1 MKPFDI
7 KAKRPL
13 IISGPCSA
21 ETEEQTLATCQLIA
35 ATGMVDVLRAGI
47 WKPRTKPGSFE
58 GVGLKGLVWM
68 SKARELT
75 GLPIGTE
82 VATSKH
88 VEAALEFGVDVIW
101 VGART
106 TVNPFSVQDIADA
119 LKGSDVTVLIKNP
132 MNPDIELWSGAVA
145 RMQNAGITKLG
156 LIHRGFSAY
165 GASLYRNNPMWH
177 LAIEMRTRYPELPMI
192 CDPSH
197 ICGCR
202 TYLQEVAQKSA
213 DLDYDG
219 LIIES
224 HICPD
229 KAWSDAAQQ
238 VTPDGLKMLLKS
250 IVWRRSTTDSPDY
263 QNALAKLRNQIDQI
277 DEEVFE
283 LLSKRMRVAE
293 EIGRVKRDNNV
304 AILQGGRWQS
314 IVDRIVTQASKL
326 GVSAEFLKTVL
337 EAIHLES
344 INRQN
349 IVMNRGTEGDLNHNE
364 TEESDIQETE
374 VKEEKR

>member
-1 MKPFDI
+1 M
-7 KAKRPL
+7 R
-13 IISGPCSA
+13 
-21 ETEEQTLATCQLIA
+21 
-35 ATGMVDVLRAGI
+35 
-47 WKPRTKPGSFE
+47 
-58 GVGLKGLVWM
+58 
-68 SKARELT
+68 
-75 GLPIGTE
+75 LPDL
-82 VATSKH
+82 S
-88 VEAALEFGVDVIW
+88 
-101 VGART
+101 
-106 TVNPFSVQDIADA
+106 
-119 LKGSDVTVLIKNP
+119 
-132 MNPDIELWSGAVA
+132 
-145 RMQNAGITKLG
+145 
-156 LIHRGFSAY
+156 
-165 GASLYRNNPMWH
+165 
-177 LAIEMRTRYPELPMI
+177 
-192 CDPSH
+192 
-197 ICGCR
+197 
-202 TYLQEVAQKSA
+202 AQKSA

>member
-21 ETEEQTLATCQLIA
+21 ETEEQTLETCRRIA
-35 ATGMVDVLRAGI
+35 DTGLVDVLRAGI

-58 GVGLKGLVWM
+58 GVGLKGLAWM
-68 SKARELT
+68 SRAREIT

-132 MNPDIELWSGAVA
+132 MNPDIELWGGAVA
-145 RMQNAGITKLG
+145 RMRNAGIEKLG

-177 LAIEMRTRYPELPMI
+177 LAIEMRSRFPELPMI

-202 TYLQEVAQKSA
+202 DYLLDVAQKSA

-219 LIIES
+219 LIVES

-229 KAWSDAAQQ
+229 KAWSDASQQ
-238 VTPDGLKMLLKS
+238 LTLDGLEALLRS
-250 IVWRRSTTDSPDY
+250 IVWRRSTTDSPSY
-263 QNALAKLRNQIDQI
+263 QQALAKLRAQVVLPTARANRSD
-277 DEEVFE
+277 
-283 LLSKRMRVAE
+283 RR
-293 EIGRVKRDNNV
+293 RDFR
-304 AILQGGRWQS
+304 A
-314 IVDRIVTQASKL
+314 A
-326 GVSAEFLKTVL
+326 
-337 EAIHLES
+337 
-344 INRQN
+344 
-349 IVMNRGTEGDLNHNE
+349 
-364 TEESDIQETE
+364 
-374 VKEEKR
+374 

>member
-1 MKPFDI
+1 MKTFDM

-13 IISGPCSA
+13 IIAGPCSA
-21 ETEEQTLATCQLIA
+21 ETEEQTIETCVQVA
-35 ATGMVDVLRAGI
+35 QTGMVDLLRAGI

-58 GVGLKGLVWM
+58 GVGMKGLAWM
-68 SKARELT
+68 VKARELT

-119 LKGSDVTVLIKNP
+119 ARGSDVTVLIKNP

-145 RMQNAGITKLG
+145 RLQQAGLTKLG

-165 GASLYRNNPMWH
+165 GTSLYRNNPMWH
-177 LAIEMRTRYPELPMI
+177 LAIEMRGRFPELPMI

-197 ICGCR
+197 ISGR
-202 TYLQEVAQKSA
+202 RDYLQEVAQKGA

-219 LIIES
+219 LILES

-238 VTPDGLKMLLKS
+238 VEPSELKMLLEK
-250 IVWRRSTTDSPDY
+250 IVWRRSTTDSPAY
-263 QNALAKLRNQIDQI
+263 QQSLSRLRGQIDQI
-277 DEEVFE
+277 DAEIFE
-283 LLSKRMRVAE
+283 LLGKRMRVAE
-293 EIGRVKRDNNV
+293 QIGCVKRDNNV
-304 AILQGGRWQS
+304 TILQGGRWQS
-314 IVDRIVTQASKL
+314 IVDRVVSQAPKL
-326 GVSAEFLKTVL
+326 GVSEEFLKTVL

-349 IVMNRGTEGDLNHNE
+349 VIMN
-364 TEESDIQETE
+364 Q
-374 VKEEKR
+374 

>member
-1 MKPFDI
+1 MRQFDL
-7 KAKRPL
+7 KSKKPL
-13 IISGPCSA
+13 IIAGPCSA
-21 ETEEQTLATCQLIA
+21 ETEEQTLASCQQIA
-35 ATGMVDVLRAGI
+35 QTGLVDVLRAGI

-58 GVGLKGLVWM
+58 GVGLKGLAWM
-68 SKARELT
+68 SKARDLT

-88 VEAALEFGVDVIW
+88 VEAALEFGVDVVW

-119 LKGSDVTVLIKNP
+119 LKGTNATVLIKNP

-145 RMQNAGITKLG
+145 RMRNAGITKLG

-177 LAIEMRTRYPELPMI
+177 LAIEMRSRFPELPMI

-197 ICGCR
+197 ISGKR
-202 TYLQEVAQKSA
+202 EYLLEIAQKSA

-219 LIIES
+219 LIVES

-229 KAWSDAAQQ
+229 KAWSDASQQ
-238 VTPDGLKMLLKS
+238 VTPDGLKELLDH
-250 IVWRRSTTDSPDY
+250 IVWRQPTTDSPAY
-263 QNALAKLRNQIDQI
+263 QQALSRLRGQIDQI
-277 DEEVFE
+277 DAELFE
-283 LLSKRMRVAE
+283 LLSQRMRVAE
-293 EIGRVKRDNNV
+293 AIGQVKKENNV

-314 IVDRIVTQASKL
+314 IVERVMSQAPKL
-326 GVSAEFLKTVL
+326 GVSPDFLKTVL

-349 IVMNRGTEGDLNHNE
+349 IIMNQPDSTQR
-364 TEESDIQETE
+364 
-374 VKEEKR
+374 